1 MKQNYKIFMSYA
13 NRATKQFEVGGIK
26 KIDTKRLRIWRF
38 RNLFVISNPELTL
51 KYFKTMA
58 YKIIDIEG
66 VGEVYAEKL
75 IAAGINTPEQLL
87 AKCAAPKGRKE
98 LAEQTGITEKLI
110 LKWTN
115 HADLFRIHGVG
126 PQFAELLE
134 AAGVDTVKELSHRVP
149 ANLAAKMEEVNAEKK
164 LVGRVPAVKEVEK
177 MVDEAK
183 TMPAVMTY

>member
-1 MKQNYKIFMSYA
+1 
-13 NRATKQFEVGGIK
+13 
-26 KIDTKRLRIWRF
+26 
-38 RNLFVISNPELTL
+38 
-51 KYFKTMA
+51 MA

-75 IAAGINTPEQLL
+75 IAAGIKTPEQML
-87 AKCAAPKGRKE
+87 AKCANPKGRKE
-98 LAEQTGITEKLI
+98 LEEATEISGKLI
-110 LKWTN
+110 LKWAN

-149 ANLAAKMEEVNAEKK
+149 ANLVAKMEEVNAEKK

-177 MVDEAK
+177 MVAEAK